1 MAGLLL
7 SISDKFLFIA
17 ALSIKSS
24 VNSKTCGAS
33 LFFRARY
40 HFIFSFNELFFLWQ
54 TYCSACGREFFA
66 RGFWVCR
73 GVFHS
78 ACVKMAAFYAVLA

>member
-33 LFFRARY
+33 LFFSHSLSFLY
-40 HFIFSFNELFFLWQ
+40 LVSMSYFFSGKRIASPAAENFLP
-54 TYCSACGREFFA
+54 
-66 RGFWVCR
+66 
-73 GVFHS
+73 GVFGFVVEFSIAS
-78 ACVKMAAFYAVLA
+78 A

>member
-1 MAGLLL
+1 MHFALMIEYMAGLLL

-40 HFIFSFNELFFLWQ
+40 HFYI
-54 TYCSACGREFFA
+54 
-66 RGFWVCR
+66 
-73 GVFHS
+73 
-78 ACVKMAAFYAVLA
+78 